1 MITDSFLTALFINP
15 FLQYAL
21 LAALAASVPGG
32 IVGSYVVAKRIAFI
46 GGSVSHAVLGGI
58 GMAIYIQ
65 YLTGSKAFSPLVGG
79 LIVAVIFG
87 LLIGTM
93 HLFYKQRE
101 DSIIAAIWSI
111 GMAAGVIL
119 ISIVPGT
126 NAELMDFLFGN
137 LLWASKGDVMMLAS
151 LDLFIIIVSALCHK
165 RFLAVSFDETQSYLQ
180 GISVKFFYYIMLIL
194 ISVTVVVM
202 IQIIGAILVIAML
215 CLPAAIANV
224 FTSSLS
230 KMILLAI
237 LISVLFA
244 FFGIHLSYSLN
255 WPPGATIALVVSSFY
270 FLSLPLK
277 CKSV

>member
-1 MITDSFLTALFINP
+1 MTDSFWTALIMNP

-21 LAALAASVPGG
+21 LAALAASVSGG

-46 GGSVSHAVLGGI
+46 GGSISHAVLGGI
-58 GMAIYIQ
+58 GIAVYIQ
-65 YLTGSKAFSPLVGG
+65 YVTQSKAFSPLIGG
-79 LIVAVIFG
+79 LLVAVLFG

-93 HLFYKQRE
+93 HLYYKQRE
-101 DSIIAAIWSI
+101 DSVIAAIWSI
-111 GMAAGVIL
+111 GMAVGVIL
-119 ISIVPGT
+119 ISIVPGS

-137 LLWASKGDVMMLAS
+137 LLWASKDDVIMLAS
-151 LDLFIIIVSALCHK
+151 LDLFIIVVSLLCHK
-165 RFLAVSFDETQSYLQ
+165 RFLAISFDETQSYLQ
-180 GISVKFFYYIMLIL
+180 GVSVKFFYYILLIL

-215 CLPAAIANV
+215 CLPAAIANI

-230 KMILLAI
+230 KMIMLAI
-237 LISVLFA
+237 LISALFA
-244 FFGIHLSYSLN
+244 LVGIHLSYSLN

-277 CKSV
+277 GKSV